1 MSEQTGS
8 DSAPPEGAHPL
19 VVWCQALESRLAAAR
34 AEQGRLGFE
43 NERLQARVDELVAVI
58 TSLEEAYLLGKLRAA
73 GKLPAHLVESL
84 RASSPPSSSGGTPT
98 PARRGSDTT
107 VLYSEDG

>member
-1 MSEQTGS
+1 LSEQTGNG
-8 DSAPPEGAHPL
+8 SAPPEEVHPL
-19 VVWCQALESRLAAAR
+19 VVWCQALEGRLAEAR

-43 NERLQARVDELVAVI
+43 NERLQSRVDELVAVI

-84 RASSPPSSSGGTPT
+84 RAAAPPSSSGGTPT
-98 PARRGSDTT
+98 PAGRGSDTT
-107 VLYSEDG
+107 VLYKEGG